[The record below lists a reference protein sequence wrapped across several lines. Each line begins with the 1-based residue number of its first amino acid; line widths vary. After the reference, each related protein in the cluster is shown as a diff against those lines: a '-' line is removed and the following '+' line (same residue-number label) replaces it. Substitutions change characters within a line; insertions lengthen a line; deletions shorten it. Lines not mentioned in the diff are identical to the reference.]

1 MWPRL
6 AAHLGVDASLV
17 SGPSGAPQPL
27 EVQMAGREDDWA
39 ALAARHGL
47 VEPDL
52 ARVASWWHTDA
63 DLGREMEVVTDM
75 GKSREAGFV
84 GFRRTERAFTE
95 LFDRYRAAHLV
106 P

>member
-1 MWPRL
+1 
-6 AAHLGVDASLV
+6 
-17 SGPSGAPQPL
+17 
-27 EVQMAGREDDWA
+27 VQMAGREADWT
-39 ALAARHGL
+39 ALAERHEL

-95 LFDRYRAAHLV
+95 LFDRYRAARLV

>member
-1 MWPRL
+1 MGEDRL
-6 AAHLGVDASLV
+6 GRRAEDHRGVDAARLRE
-17 SGPSGAPQPL
+17 GGA
-27 EVQMAGREDDWA
+27 EAGREEDWA

-95 LFDRYRAAHLV
+95 LFDRYRAARLV